1 MFCRENGRRK
11 LRSSRGNVK
20 KGNRRTKTKRGAGV
34 DRYAIASHTGD
45 TWLDASRGCGRQQ
58 MRPGL
63 GEHFILSPCRVKE
76 IQHRLSKRR
85 VHQPRQCGLAVARY
99 GIYQT
104 TKGLL
109 IARRPL
115 RAARHQR
122 RRQGLSHQP
131 MHPCILRIPYRTD
144 PVLDRPDPISFA
156 QKR

>member
-20 KGNRRTKTKRGAGV
+20 KGNSRTKTKRGAGV
-34 DRYAIASHTGD
+34 DRHAIASIQVTLARRVPWMREATNA
-45 TWLDASRGCGRQQ
+45 TWPRRTLHPESVSRQRNTAPTQQ
-58 MRPGL
+58 
-63 GEHFILSPCRVKE
+63 
-76 IQHRLSKRR
+76 RR